1 MQTDNNY
8 NELRKELRT
17 AREHADFVRRDY
29 LMYANIF
36 GVDSDEADHKRNAAV
51 DAYLDYLDLYISVN
65 TDVYIAH
72 NTEDVL
78 E

>member
-1 MQTDNNY
+1 METNNNY
-8 NELRKELRT
+8 SELRKELRIS
-17 AREHADFVRRDY
+17 REHVDSARRDY

-36 GVDSDEADHKRNAAV
+36 GVDSDEVDCKRDAAV

-65 TDVYIAH
+65 TDEYIAH